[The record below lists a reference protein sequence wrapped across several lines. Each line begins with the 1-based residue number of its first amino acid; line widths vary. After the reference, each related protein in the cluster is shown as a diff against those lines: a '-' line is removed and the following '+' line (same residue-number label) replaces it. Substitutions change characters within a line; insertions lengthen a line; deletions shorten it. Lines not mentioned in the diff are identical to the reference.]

1 MATKSKPAEDGNEID
16 VLVQRVDELE
26 KTVALLAKFVAALNP
41 SLRDHLPSA

>member
-1 MATKSKPAEDGNEID
+1 MATKAKPADDGHEID

-26 KTVALLAKFVAALNP
+26 KTVALLAKFLAPLNP